1 MLAPHQRGFFSKNG
15 VPAIGGKPGMEKTLM
30 ERRRKI
36 LEGKNG
42 RLAILEDQDT
52 STKAKFC
59 KASF

>member
-1 MLAPHQRGFFSKNG
+1 VFIA
-15 VPAIGGKPGMEKTLM
+15 VGGKPGMEKTLM